1 MLKVN
6 KMLYC
11 TEGEFAKSVG
21 EMESVQVQLMAK
33 LRTNADILTSVQE
46 GLKTN
51 FATIKENM
59 ESLDKRV
66 TTLSN
71 KK

>member
-1 MLKVN
+1 MLF
-6 KMLYC
+6 C

-33 LRTNADILTSVQE
+33 LRTNADILASVQE
-46 GLKTN
+46 GLKTS
-51 FATIKENM
+51 FTTIKDNM

-66 TTLSN
+66 NTLAN

>member
-1 MLKVN
+1 M
-6 KMLYC
+6 YFC

-33 LRTNADILTSVQE
+33 HKKNGEMLASLQE
-46 GLKTN
+46 GLKAN
-51 FATIKENM
+51 FATIKDNM

-66 TTLSN
+66 TALTN